1 MKKVLSILIAVVMCV
16 AFSTMALAA
25 DEAAVN
31 TEELSSVVG
40 EIVDAAGDA
49 NIEDI
54 KEAIDVNGELLADAF
69 GDLIADVDTVAFDE
83 AADYV
88 ITSISE
94 LTGADLED
102 VRGIVMEAIN
112 DYDLEKVEIV
122 ETSEIAGFVDSILE
136 RLEDLGIDKA
146 PILEK
151 LKDSKLANWFVGIYV
166 PETTTAPTTV
176 PSEIVE
182 TGHASSVAA
191 FAVLA
196 VAAAGA
202 FVCTRKKAE

>member
-1 MKKVLSILIAVVMCV
+1 MKKVLSILVAVVVCLTFSVM
-16 AFSTMALAA
+16 AFAA
-25 DEAAVN
+25 EEVSVN
-31 TEELSSVVG
+31 TEELSSVVDV
-40 EIVDAAGDA
+40 IVDAAGDA

-54 KEAIDVNGELLADAF
+54 KEAVDVNGDLLAGAF
-69 GDLIADVDTVAFDE
+69 GDLLADVDTVAFDE

-88 ITSISE
+88 ITAISE
-94 LTGADLED
+94 LTGADLES
-102 VRGIVMEAIN
+102 VREIVMAAI
-112 DYDLEKVEIV
+112 DEYDLEKVEIV
-122 ETSEIAGFVDSILE
+122 ESSEVAGLLDNILG
-136 RLEDLGIDKA
+136 RLEDLGIDTD
-146 PILEK
+146 PIIEK
-151 LKDSKLANWFVGIYV
+151 LAESKLGQGIINIYV

-176 PSEIVE
+176 PSEFVE